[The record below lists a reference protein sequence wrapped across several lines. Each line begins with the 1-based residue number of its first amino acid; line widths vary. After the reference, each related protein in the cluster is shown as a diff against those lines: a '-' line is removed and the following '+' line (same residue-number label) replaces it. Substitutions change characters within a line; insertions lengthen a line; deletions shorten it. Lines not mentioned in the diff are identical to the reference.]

1 MYIDFL
7 CFEAVSG
14 LKVNLTKSE
23 IVLVGNVGDVEG
35 LASIIGVV

>member
-1 MYIDFL
+1 
-7 CFEAVSG
+7 VSG